1 MTLPPGQNLLHPWGY
16 SFGHK
21 LQPLKLKDSLV
32 FFIFCLCS
40 RIDRKDKKAV
50 SEGNKYFT
58 IEGSVALFVSFILNI
73 WVIGTF
79 GNGLFGV
86 TYQEAYDTC
95 NNTDSIY
102 TEDLLNENGK

>member
-1 MTLPPGQNLLHPWGY
+1 MQRSLSLFLWGFRHSAALL
-16 SFGHK
+16 
-21 LQPLKLKDSLV
+21 LKPKGSLV
-32 FFIFCLCS
+32 LFIFCLCS

-58 IEGSVALFVSFILNI
+58 IEGSIALFVSFILNI

-79 GNGLFGV
+79 GNGLYGV

-95 NNTDSIY
+95 NNTNSIY